1 MPMKVPG
8 SSPAISPLT
17 ELLLVLPELADIDVD
32 LAVVVAT
39 EERET
44 ALVPVGVGVAPV
56 FWASLM

>member
-17 ELLLVLPELADIDVD
+17 ELLLVLPDLADVDVD

-39 EERET
+39 EERDT
-44 ALVPVGVGVAPV
+44 APVPVGVGVAPV